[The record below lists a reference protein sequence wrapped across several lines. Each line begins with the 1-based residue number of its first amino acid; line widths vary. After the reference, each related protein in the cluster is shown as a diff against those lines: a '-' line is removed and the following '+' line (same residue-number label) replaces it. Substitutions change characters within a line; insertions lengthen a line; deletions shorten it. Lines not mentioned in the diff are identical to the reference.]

1 MNSDIKKHKNS
12 FYSSDKI
19 LLRITKIYL
28 LPFYIIALLLRLYDK
43 LKIILIDFVKYKL
56 LKRKKENKVKNWWEL

>member
-1 MNSDIKKHKNS
+1 MNSYKKNHKKS
-12 FYSSDKI
+12 FNSSDKI

-43 LKIILIDFVKYKL
+43 LKVILVDFVKYKL
-56 LKRKKENKVKNWWEL
+56 LRRKKETKVKEWWEL